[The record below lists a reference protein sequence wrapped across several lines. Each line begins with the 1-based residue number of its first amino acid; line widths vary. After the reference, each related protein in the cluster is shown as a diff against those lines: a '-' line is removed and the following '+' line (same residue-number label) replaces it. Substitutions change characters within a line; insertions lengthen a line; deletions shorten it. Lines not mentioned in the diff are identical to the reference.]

1 MRYILLACLLALA
14 LAFELGV
21 LIATSDDSFGSF
33 DPYHP
38 ATLFPIVASQIQ
50 DLQSRVRV
58 RVTEF
63 VDAVIAPYRTQ
74 IRHGSADQSE
84 PQEM

>member
-1 MRYILLACLLALA
+1 MRYIILACLLGLA

-21 LIATSDDSFGSF
+21 LVATSDDSFGSF

-38 ATLFPIVASQIQ
+38 ATLFPIVASQVQ
-50 DLQSRVRV
+50 DLQSRVHLRV
-58 RVTEF
+58 SEL
-63 VDAVIAPYRTQ
+63 VDAVIAPYRTRIQ
-74 IRHGSADQSE
+74 HGSADQSE

>member
-14 LAFELGV
+14 LALELGALV
-21 LIATSDDSFGSF
+21 ATSDDSFGSF

-38 ATLFPIVASQIQ
+38 ATLFPIVASHVE
-50 DLQSRVRV
+50 DLQSRVRL
-58 RVTEF
+58 RVGEL
-63 VDAVIAPYRTQ
+63 VDTVIAPYRMQ
-74 IRHGSADQSE
+74 IRHESVDQSE

>member
-1 MRYILLACLLALA
+1 MRYILLACLLVLA

-50 DLQSRVRV
+50 DLQTRVRV
-58 RVTEF
+58 RVSEL
-63 VDAVIAPYRTQ
+63 VDAVIAPYRMQ
-74 IRHGSADQSE
+74 IRHGSVDQSE